1 MARRFLKRRTLIIA
15 AIIVA
20 LSVGI
25 VFASIP
31 YLPHPPPRT
40 IQTPV
45 SHDIRGGTQKNPGV
59 YSLTLRGVSST
70 DNFAIG
76 VNVVNGM
83 AAFCVMPESNFI
95 SWTFTNQST
104 TGGIPFSFDSCIL
117 NVQTT
122 QTTLRFTP
130 TSQGNWD
137 VVALNTNTAMITVE
151 YTPAY

>member
-1 MARRFLKRRTLIIA
+1 MARTFLRRRTIIIG

-31 YLPHPPPRT
+31 YLPHSPPRT
-40 IQTPV
+40 LQIPV
-45 SHDIRGGTQKNPGV
+45 THSIRGGSQTNPGIF
-59 YSLTLRGVSST
+59 SLTLPQVSSS

-76 VNVVNGM
+76 VSVTNGM
-83 AAFCVMPESNFI
+83 ATFCVMPESNFN
-95 SWTFTNQST
+95 SWIVANLTQ
-104 TGGIPFSFDSCIL
+104 GGIPFSFDSCIL
-117 NVQTT
+117 NVQTA

-137 VVALNTNTAMITVE
+137 VVAVNTSSATIIVE
-151 YTPAY
+151 YTPAS

>member
-1 MARRFLKRRTLIIA
+1 MARRFLRRRTIVIA

-45 SHDIRGGTQKNPGV
+45 THSIRGGTQKNPGV
-59 YSLTLRGVSST
+59 YSLTLRGVSSS

-76 VNVVNGM
+76 VNVTNGI
-83 AAFCVMPESNFI
+83 ASFCVMPETNFI
-95 SWTFTNQST
+95 TWTFNNQST
-104 TGGIPFSFDSCIL
+104 NGGIPFSFDSCIL
-117 NVQTT
+117 NVQTA
-122 QTTLRFTP
+122 QTTLRFSP

-137 VVALNTNTAMITVE
+137 VVAVNTGSATIIVE
-151 YTPAY
+151 YTPAS

>member
-1 MARRFLKRRTLIIA
+1 MARRFLRRRTIVIA

-31 YLPHPPPRT
+31 YLPHPPART

-45 SHDIRGGTQKNPGV
+45 THTIRGGSEMYPGV

-76 VNVVNGM
+76 VNVTNGM
-83 AAFCVMPESNFI
+83 ASFCVMSDYSFI
-95 SWTFTNQST
+95 ALLFNNSH
-104 TGGIPFSFDSCIL
+104 GGM
-117 NVQTT
+117 T
-122 QTTLRFTP
+122 
-130 TSQGNWD
+130 
-137 VVALNTNTAMITVE
+137 
-151 YTPAY
+151 

>member
-1 MARRFLKRRTLIIA
+1 MARSFLRRRTIVIA

-45 SHDIRGGTQKNPGV
+45 THSIRGGTQKNPGV
-59 YSLTLRGVSST
+59 YSLTLRGVSSS

-76 VNVVNGM
+76 VNVTNGI
-83 AAFCVMPESNFI
+83 ASFCVMPETNFI
-95 SWTFTNQST
+95 TWTVNNST
-104 TGGIPFSFDSCIL
+104 LGDSRFHLIAVFLMCR
-117 NVQTT
+117 Q
-122 QTTLRFTP
+122 LRRR
-130 TSQGNWD
+130 
-137 VVALNTNTAMITVE
+137 
-151 YTPAY
+151 

>member
-1 MARRFLKRRTLIIA
+1 MTRKFPKRRTIIIGA
-15 AIIVA
+15 VIVA

-45 SHDIRGGTQKNPGV
+45 THDIRGGTPNNPGV
-59 YSLTLRGVSST
+59 YSLTLRDVAST

-76 VNVVNGM
+76 VRVTNGI
-83 AAFCVMPESNFI
+83 ATFCVMPESSFLNWV
-95 SWTFTNQST
+95 SANS
-104 TGGIPFSFDSCIL
+104 TGGGIAFSFDSCIL
-117 NVQTT
+117 NVQTV

-137 VVALNTNTAMITVE
+137 VVAVNTNSKSITVD
-151 YTPAY
+151 YTPAT

>member
-1 MARRFLKRRTLIIA
+1 MGRRFPRRRTLVIA
-15 AIIVA
+15 TIIVA

-45 SHDIRGGTQKNPGV
+45 THDIRGGSRNNPGV
-59 YSLTLRGVSST
+59 YSLTIRGVSSS

-76 VNVVNGM
+76 VSVANGN
-83 AAFCVMPESNFI
+83 ATFCVMPESNFLN
-95 SWTFTNQST
+95 WVVANQT
-104 TGGIPFSFDSCIL
+104 RGGIAFSFDSCIL
-117 NVQTT
+117 NVQTA

-137 VVALNTNTAMITVE
+137 VVAVNTSPQMITVD
-151 YTPAY
+151 YAPA

>member
-1 MARRFLKRRTLIIA
+1 MARRFPRRRTLVIA
-15 AIIVA
+15 VIIVA

-45 SHDIRGGTQKNPGV
+45 THDIRGGSQNNPGV
-59 YSLTLRGVSST
+59 YSLTIRGVSST

-76 VNVVNGM
+76 VSVANGM
-83 AAFCVMPESNFI
+83 ATFCVMPESNFL
-95 SWTFTNQST
+95 SWVVTNGT
-104 TGGIPFSFDSCIL
+104 TPRGIPFSFDSCIL
-117 NVQTT
+117 NVQTA

-130 TSQGNWD
+130 ASQGNWD
-137 VVALNTNTAMITVE
+137 VVAVNTSPQMITVD
-151 YTPAY
+151 YAPA

>member
-1 MARRFLKRRTLIIA
+1 MARRFVRRRTLIIGA
-15 AIIVA
+15 AIVV

-45 SHDIRGGTQKNPGV
+45 THSIRGGTQKNPGI
-59 YSLTLRGVSST
+59 YSLTLRDVSST

-76 VNVVNGM
+76 VNVTNGM
-83 AAFCVMPESNFI
+83 ASFCVMPDTNFI
-95 SWTFTNQST
+95 SWTFNNQST
-104 TGGIPFSFDSCIL
+104 VGGIPFSFDSCIL
-117 NVQTT
+117 NILTA

-137 VVALNTNTAMITVE
+137 VVAVNTNSQTITVD
-151 YTPAY
+151 YTPAT

>member
-83 AAFCVMPESNFI
+83 YS
-95 SWTFTNQST
+95 
-104 TGGIPFSFDSCIL
+104 
-117 NVQTT
+117 
-122 QTTLRFTP
+122 
-130 TSQGNWD
+130 
-137 VVALNTNTAMITVE
+137 
-151 YTPAY
+151 

>member
-1 MARRFLKRRTLIIA
+1 MARRFLRRRTIVIA

-45 SHDIRGGTQKNPGV
+45 THSIRGGTQQNPGV
-59 YSLTLRGVSST
+59 YSLTLRGVSSS

-76 VNVVNGM
+76 VNVTNGI
-83 AAFCVMPESNFI
+83 ASFCVMPETNFI
-95 SWTFTNQST
+95 TWTFNNQST
-104 TGGIPFSFDSCIL
+104 NGGIPFSFDSCIL
-117 NVQTT
+117 NVQTA
-122 QTTLRFTP
+122 QTTLRFSP

-137 VVALNTNTAMITVE
+137 VVAVNTASATIIVD
-151 YTPAY
+151 YTPAS